1 MSIYLLALLI
11 GVVAGLRAM
20 TAPAVTSW
28 AARLGWL
35 NLTGTPLAFL
45 NFAYT
50 PYILTVLAL
59 AELIGDKLPFT
70 PSRKRPL
77 AFAGRILTG
86 ALCGGALTLSRT
98 NQNMIGGLL
107 AGAIG
112 AVIGTLGGAELRTRF
127 ADEIGKDFPI
137 ALVEDVVAIGGA
149 FLIVS
154 HIW

>member
-1 MSIYLLALLI
+1 MSIYLLSLLI

-35 NLTGTPLAFL
+35 SLADTPLAFL

-59 AELIGDKLPFT
+59 GELIADKLPTT
-70 PSRKRPL
+70 PSRKKPFG
-77 AFAGRILTG
+77 FAGRIITG

-98 NQNMIGGLL
+98 HENMISGLI
-107 AGAIG
+107 AGAVG

-127 ADEIGKDFPI
+127 AEALGKDLPI
-137 ALVEDVVAIGGA
+137 AFLEDVIAIGGA
-149 FLIVS
+149 ILIVS
-154 HIW
+154 QVS